1 MNEWIRKNRTKF
13 YKILEGVERHHLK
26 GYTFDGDLNLNE
38 IYILLSDI
46 YKELDSTQKDKELM
60 SAKLETAN
68 QKVKELESELGKL
81 GNTVAQKT

>member
-1 MNEWIRKNRTKF
+1 MNEWIRKNRSKF
-13 YKILEGVERHHLK
+13 YKILEGVERQHLK
-26 GYTFDGDLNLNE
+26 GYTFDGDLNLSE

-81 GNTVAQKT
+81 GNAVAQK